1 MKILADHCVF
11 GKTIRLLQKA
21 GHEVIRLK
29 DIALASSE
37 DDTVAS
43 LAVFH
48 NAILLSN
55 DKDFADI
62 IKYPPKE
69 HSGIIVLRITPQSE
83 EIVHNTLL
91 NLLISK
97 SSEEIQGSLIV
108 IRGNKIRFRSYRQDK
123 IIFQ

>member
-11 GKTIRLLQKA
+11 GKTVHLLQKA

-29 DIALASSE
+29 DIASASSE

-43 LAVFH
+43 LAVSN

-83 EIVHNTLL
+83 GIVHNTLL
-91 NLLISK
+91 NLLASK
-97 SSEEIQGSLIV
+97 PLKEIYGSLVV
-108 IRGNKIRFRSYRQDK
+108 IRGNKIRFRR
-123 IIFQ
+123 

>member
-11 GKTIRLLQKA
+11 GKTVHLLQKA

-29 DIALASSE
+29 DIASASSE

-43 LAVFH
+43 LAVSY

-83 EIVHNTLL
+83 GIVHNTLL
-91 NLLISK
+91 NLLASK
-97 SSEEIQGSLIV
+97 PLKEIYGSLAV
-108 IRGNKIRFRSYRQDK
+108 IRGNKIRFRR
-123 IIFQ
+123 